1 MATPIIMPKFG
12 QMTEES
18 TIQEWLK
25 KEGDFVAKGDTIFT
39 VETDKSVMEVE
50 SFEEGT
56 LIKIAIKAGVS
67 VAVQSVVGFLGTVGE
82 AIPDIAPPP
91 AAHPVKPS
99 AASASSQPAPSRP
112 VVTAAAG
119 PAPVERPFSP
129 VPAPLSAPVPSRLC
143 ISPRA
148 AALARR
154 SVIDPKPVKGTGP
167 GGRIVEKDV
176 NTYLA
181 AKGYDALRISPTA
194 KALAQRE
201 KLDVLAIAAT
211 AGRIGVAE
219 IERAMAERPAPM
231 TKIRQVIAERLTQSM
246 NTAPHWYCSVSV
258 DMGNVVA
265 VRAALKAKGAT
276 YTVTD
281 FISEAV
287 ILSLKEFPAANSSTD
302 GKVTRWS
309 SRVHLGLA
317 VALDAGLVVP
327 VVFNADE
334 LTMAE
339 LSACS
344 KELFAKARA
353 GKLAPDEMSGSTF
366 TISNLGMMDVENFAA
381 IINLGEAAIL
391 AVSSTVDTPVVRDG
405 KIVIRPMMKIT
416 VSSDHRLIDGAV
428 AARFV
433 NAIKNKL
440 EDVELWK
447 SLT

>member
-12 QMTEES
+12 QMTEDS

-25 KEGDFVAKGDTIFT
+25 KEGDFVAKGDTLFT

-50 SFEEGT
+50 AFEEGT
-56 LIKIAIKAGVS
+56 LLKIAVKTGIS
-67 VAVQSVVGFLGTVGE
+67 VPVQSVVGFLGKPGE
-82 AIPDIAPPP
+82 AVPEMPPAVAVPPP
-91 AAHPVKPS
+91 HPKSPT
-99 AASASSQPAPSRP
+99 PATLPLPVPSRQ
-112 VVTAAAG
+112 AAAVVAA
-119 PAPVERPFSP
+119 PAPVERLASASSE
-129 VPAPLSAPVPSRLC
+129 PALFR

-148 AALARR
+148 AAFARR
-154 SVIDPKPVKGTGP
+154 AVIDPKPVKGTGP
-167 GGRIVEKDV
+167 QGRIVEKDV
-176 NTYLA
+176 TAYLA
-181 AKGYDALRISPTA
+181 AKGYDALRITPTA
-194 KALAQRE
+194 KNLARQE
-201 KLDVLAIAAT
+201 NLDLLAIPAKG
-211 AGRIGVAE
+211 GRIGIDEV
-219 IERAMAERPAPM
+219 ERAIAEKPVAM
-231 TKIRQVIAERLTQSM
+231 SKLRQVIAERLTRSM
-246 NTAPHWYCSVSV
+246 NTAPHWYCTVSV
-258 DMGNVVA
+258 DMGNIVA
-265 VRAALKAKGAT
+265 LRAALKAKGEA

-281 FISEAV
+281 FIAEAV
-287 ILSLKEFPAANSSTD
+287 VLSLKEFPAANSTTD

-327 VVFNADE
+327 VVFDADE
-334 LTMAE
+334 LTLAE
-339 LSACS
+339 LSAKS

-353 GKLAPDEMSGSTF
+353 GKLSPDELSGSTF

-391 AVSSTVDTPVVRDG
+391 AVSSTVDTPVVRGG